1 MLTLSYPWVRLTE
14 YSAATRKDFPMT
26 ILSVAQMTPSQAN
39 ILRLICEAT
48 APTPVGQ
55 FEGSDLRA
63 LSGSGHILTWQGYAC
78 RTPRG
83 VAAVAGA
90 K

>member
-1 MLTLSYPWVRLTE
+1 
-14 YSAATRKDFPMT
+14 MT
-26 ILSVAQMTPSQAN
+26 FLSVAQMTPSQAN

-48 APTPVGQ
+48 SPTPVAQ
-55 FEGSDLRA
+55 FEGSDIRA

-83 VAAVAGA
+83 AAAVAGA